1 MTCPQHRKE
10 QKWIC
15 FMPKDMQFLPLKS
28 FPRRK
33 EINERPCFPPTMGTI
48 LILVCWGTLLRQA
61 RIVYVG
67 ISCSPGEL
75 FQIIGAISQD
85 QVRRQ
90 HQQQWLDPDISV
102 RWPCSTEMAEIHPKK
117 LYFFSYVFSPLN
129 VSRASDARVKAM
141 GPGGVEGASLGIQV
155 RSLGA

>member
-67 ISCSPGEL
+67 LSCSPGEL

-102 RWPCSTEMAEIHPKK
+102 HWPCSTEMAEIHPKK
-117 LYFFSYVFSPLN
+117 LYIFFPTCSVLWIYPVQVMPE
-129 VSRASDARVKAM
+129 AM